1 MVICGS
7 YMFESSVSKD
17 MKKKFLK
24 KRIPRYLLTILLK
37 LIIKDL
43 KISVE
48 QDTVVTILNIIKH

>member
-1 MVICGS
+1 
-7 YMFESSVSKD
+7 MFESSVSKD

>member
-1 MVICGS
+1 
-7 YMFESSVSKD
+7 MFESSVSKD
-17 MKKKFLK
+17 MKKEFLK
-24 KRIPRYLLTILLK
+24 KRIPRYLLK